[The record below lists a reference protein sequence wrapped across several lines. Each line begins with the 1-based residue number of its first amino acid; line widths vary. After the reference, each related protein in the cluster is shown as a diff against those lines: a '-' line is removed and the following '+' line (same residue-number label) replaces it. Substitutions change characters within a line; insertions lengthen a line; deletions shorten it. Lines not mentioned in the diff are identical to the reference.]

1 MSSLF
6 ERRYTRRVK
15 VGNLVVSGTSPI
27 RIQSMT
33 KTATADIS
41 STVHQIKALSEVG
54 CDIIRVAVLTN
65 DDAKALGYIK
75 KQVQIPLV
83 ADIHFNYLHAIEA
96 IKQGVDKIR
105 LNPGTIDPKHLQ
117 DIVALAKDKG
127 IAIRVGVN
135 SGSLPQQIKIKY
147 KGVNAEGLVEAAICQ
162 IGFLEK
168 NNFYDIV
175 VSIKSSDPRIMIEAN
190 QQLAKLVNYPIHL
203 GLTESGSGSEGIV
216 YSAAAIASLL
226 TQGIGDTIRVSL
238 TDSSFEEVRIGRLIL
253 KSLGLLQEGAR
264 VISCPTCGR
273 MLLKNFQKIVESVK
287 EYVKDV
293 RVPIVISIM
302 GCVVN
307 GPGEGEVADIGL
319 IGYRGEVG
327 VMYKGKLIKRIKEE
341 DALAIVKELIDTY
354 LMEKE
359 I

>member
-15 VGNLVVSGTSPI
+15 VGNLVLSGASPI
-27 RIQSMT
+27 RVQSMV
-33 KTATADIS
+33 KTTTADIIA
-41 STVHQIKALSEVG
+41 TVHQIKALSEAG

-83 ADIHFNYLHAIEA
+83 ADIHFNYLHALEA

-105 LNPGTIDPKHLQ
+105 LNPGTIDQRHIQ

-127 IAIRVGVN
+127 IPIRVGVN

-147 KGVNAEGLVEAAICQ
+147 KGVNVDGLVEAAICQ

-175 VSIKSSDPRIMIEAN
+175 VSIKSSDPRMMIEAN
-190 QQLAKLVNYPIHL
+190 QRLAKLVNYPIHL

-216 YSAAAIASLL
+216 YSTAAIASLL

-238 TDSSFEEVRIGRLIL
+238 TDSSFEEVRIGRLVL

-287 EYVKDV
+287 EYVKDI
-293 RVPIVISIM
+293 RTPMVISIM

-307 GPGEGEVADIGL
+307 GPGEGETADIGL

-327 VMYKGKLIKRIKEE
+327 VIYKGKLIKRIKEE
-341 DALAIVKELIDTY
+341 DALPILKELIDTY
-354 LMEKE
+354 LM
-359 I
+359 